1 MTLRKILN
9 AVGGGVPLNK
19 AGSLLLNLLHSEA
32 FQSALLQKVVAL
44 YGSFKNC
51 QTIFFNYTKW
61 QAT

>member
-1 MTLRKILN
+1 MPLRRR
-9 AVGGGVPLNK
+9 PTNK
-19 AGSLLLNLLHSEA
+19 TGSLLLNLLHSEA

-44 YGSFKNC
+44 YGSFINC